1 MFRLLIVALHV
12 RCVSKCAI
20 KLLDPLGR
28 SVELMVV
35 ESSASSE
42 LQGGTGRNSGVVP
55 RSEHVHVENSELGH
69 LSVKFWCFDMFLT
82 FFDRCRTFCRSDGGL
97 SKSVHTVLESLVVVD
112 ICADPGF
119 QYLQHFAACC
129 LLYKWSKDSAQT
141 EWYSLTLG
149 HYMTLSC

>member
-1 MFRLLIVALHV
+1 MIPYNIYIYIYTHTPTKHSLDMFRLLIVALHV

-69 LSVKFWCFDMFLT
+69 LSVKF
-82 FFDRCRTFCRSDGGL
+82 
-97 SKSVHTVLESLVVVD
+97 
-112 ICADPGF
+112 
-119 QYLQHFAACC
+119 
-129 LLYKWSKDSAQT
+129 
-141 EWYSLTLG
+141 
-149 HYMTLSC
+149 

>member
-42 LQGGTGRNSGVVP
+42 LPGGTGRNRVEQRSGAT
-55 RSEHVHVENSELGH
+55 
-69 LSVKFWCFDMFLT
+69 WCHEVNMSMS
-82 FFDRCRTFCRSDGGL
+82 RIQ
-97 SKSVHTVLESLVVVD
+97 SL
-112 ICADPGF
+112 AT
-119 QYLQHFAACC
+119 C
-129 LLYKWSKDSAQT
+129 L
-141 EWYSLTLG
+141 
-149 HYMTLSC
+149 